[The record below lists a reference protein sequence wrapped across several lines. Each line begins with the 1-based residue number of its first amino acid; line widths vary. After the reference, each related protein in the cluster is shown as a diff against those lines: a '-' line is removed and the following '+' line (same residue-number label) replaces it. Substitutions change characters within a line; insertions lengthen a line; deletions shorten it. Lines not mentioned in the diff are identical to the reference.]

1 MRLKPH
7 VDTEGTKPSKI
18 LADMNII

>member
-7 VDTEGTKPSKI
+7 VSGC
-18 LADMNII
+18 